1 MENGYTRGTLINTI
15 KKGHRWVS
23 YKDDWVGRGKMSH
36 WSGTVSHGADFHAV
50 PTWSQIQR
58 QQVQGYRL
66 AFCLERTVQLYGDTL
81 RILTLAVK

>member
-36 WSGTVSHGADFHAV
+36 WSHGADFHAV
-50 PTWSQIQR
+50 PTLSQIRVRR